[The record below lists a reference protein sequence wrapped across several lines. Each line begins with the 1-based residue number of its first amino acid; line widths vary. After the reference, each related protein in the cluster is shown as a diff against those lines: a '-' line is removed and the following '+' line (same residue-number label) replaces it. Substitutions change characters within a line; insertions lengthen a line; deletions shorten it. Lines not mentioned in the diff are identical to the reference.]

1 MESRY
6 ACVEYLAK
14 CASNSKTEKISSVGQ
29 EAFFQVMNYVS
40 EATAPENSIRKLMLQ
55 CEGERDM
62 QQEIRNNATRN
73 NASDFRVAVLL

>member
-1 MESRY
+1 MGR
-6 ACVEYLAK
+6 
-14 CASNSKTEKISSVGQ
+14 

-73 NASDFRVAVLL
+73 NAADFRVAVLL